1 MYVGRSADQ
10 NSAPTRSVL
19 MGSTTMNLVTGFST
33 EWHIPIGIWEKQLPS
48 HQGWFAP
55 FSWCCTFGPTRM
67 SQGRKGLPPKKL
79 KESQGGHLKIW
90 AFQDDFVYW
99 TLPFLRL
106 SWSLILQCCWSFG
119 IFVFY
124 VFSLSFM
131 IFGQFPTKKSTCA
144 GGSWEERDLRDGGA
158 PEELRPSLGPVTI
171 PFTNIN
177 QPLVG

>member
-1 MYVGRSADQ
+1 
-10 NSAPTRSVL
+10 

-55 FSWCCTFGPTRM
+55 FSGCCTFGPTRM

-106 SWSLILQCCWSFG
+106 S
-119 IFVFY
+119 
-124 VFSLSFM
+124 
-131 IFGQFPTKKSTCA
+131 
-144 GGSWEERDLRDGGA
+144 
-158 PEELRPSLGPVTI
+158 
-171 PFTNIN
+171 
-177 QPLVG
+177 